1 MTNTQLA
8 AALRRFNEWRR
19 GNDKPQPE
27 PAEIGRLLD
36 LTAERL
42 EAPKPRR
49 KLGRSGQP
57 SVN

>member
-8 AALRRFNEWRR
+8 AALRRFNAWRR
-19 GNDKPQPE
+19 GSNDPQPE

-49 KLGRSGQP
+49 KRGRSGQP